1 MLSLISAAN
10 EVWPQWLIFGIYM
23 AVILAVALVTRRKS
37 TSVEGFMFANKG
49 VGGWLSAFA
58 YGATY
63 FSAVVFVGY
72 AGKFGWNFGLSA
84 VWIGVGN
91 MLLGTLA
98 AWLVLANRTKYMT
111 SALGA
116 RTMPEF
122 FEKRYESK
130 YIKLFAALIIFIFLL
145 PYSASVYQGM
155 GYIFEAALGIDSV
168 WCILILAG
176 LTAAYL
182 FLGGYFAT
190 TITDFIQGTIMIVGI
205 VVTVFMLLGTPEM
218 NWGEGLGALF
228 ADPDLTLVPNP
239 VTPEGGTFLDNQLFN
254 IVILVLLTSFGMWG
268 MPQSIH
274 KFYAI
279 KDKAAIRRGAV
290 ISTFFSLVVG
300 CGAYFMGSMITRF
313 VSEVPDGNYDRL
325 IPTMIVEN
333 LPSALLGLI
342 LVLLFSASMST
353 LAALSLSSSSTV
365 TVDFYKGYIKRTAP
379 ESNLNILIRVLC
391 LVFVAASAVLA
402 IVEVLGHHRGLLCRA
417 LFLRALQ
424 QEGEQG
430 GGLRLHRHLA
440 GVDVLAHH
448 RAGLLHAA
456 RRRRRPHFRRS
467 VQGGHRSVP
476 LHRRREHG
484 GEHDRHSRGQ
494 PHLRKEVR
502 RERGTHRRHLPAQAP
517 HARGVHPP
525 SVTSAAEMRP
535 ACAHRTCSE
544 RRRENVQ
551 HKDAKKR
558 SADGVR
564 APRHKGGDYFLICGK
579 GEFIFPRG

>member
-1 MLSLISAAN
+1 MPSLISAAGG
-10 EVWPQWLIFGIYM
+10 EVWPQWLIFGVYM
-23 AVILAVALVTRRKS
+23 AVILAVALITRRKS

-84 VWIGVGN
+84 VLIGIGN
-91 MLLGTLA
+91 MIIGTLA
-98 AWLVLANRTKYMT
+98 AWLVLANRTKVMT
-111 SALGA
+111 AKLGA

-130 YIKLFAALIIFIFLL
+130 YIKLFATLTIFVFLL

-155 GYIFEAALGIDSV
+155 GYIFEAALGIDSM
-168 WCILILAG
+168 WCILILAA

-190 TITDFIQGTIMIVGI
+190 TITDFIQGLIMIVGI
-205 VVTVFMLLGTPEM
+205 VVTVFMLLDLPQM

-228 ADPDLTLVPNP
+228 ADPDLTLIPNP

-254 IVILVLLTSFGMWG
+254 IIILVCLTSFGMWG

-279 KDKAAIRRGAV
+279 KDKAAIRKGAV
-290 ISTFFSLVVG
+290 ISTVFSAIVG

-313 VSEVPDGNYDRL
+313 VSEVPDGNFDRL
-325 IPTMIVEN
+325 VPTMLVEN

-342 LVLLFSASMST
+342 IVLLFSASMST

-365 TVDFYKGYIKRTAP
+365 TVDFYKGYVRKTAP

-391 LVFVAASAVLA
+391 LVFVAVSAVLA
-402 IVEVLGHHRGLLCRA
+402 IVEIDAIVSMMSLSWGAIAGCFMGPYVYGLYSKKANKAGAYASIIFSLLLTFALIVGLGYFSLRSDGLDPA
-417 LFLRALQ
+417 F
-424 QEGEQG
+424 GEAFK
-430 GGLRLHRHLA
+430 A
-440 GVDVLAHH
+440 GIGQSPFIGVVTMAASMIVTPVASLIFS
-448 RAGLLHAA
+448 RKCEVSRELLD
-456 RRRRRPHFRRS
+456 S
-467 VQGGHRSVP
+467 
-476 LHRRREHG
+476 
-484 GEHDRHSRGQ
+484 
-494 PHLRKEVR
+494 
-502 RERGTHRRHLPAQAP
+502 
-517 HARGVHPP
+517 
-525 SVTSAAEMRP
+525 
-535 ACAHRTCSE
+535 
-544 RRRENVQ
+544 
-551 HKDAKKR
+551 
-558 SADGVR
+558 
-564 APRHKGGDYFLICGK
+564 
-579 GEFIFPRG
+579 IFPAALPKHLVYSRAAKQD

>member
-1 MLSLISAAN
+1 MLSILSAAN

-91 MLLGTLA
+91 MIIGTLA
-98 AWLVLANRTKYMT
+98 AWMVLANRTKYMT
-111 SALGA
+111 TALGA

-130 YIKLFAALIIFIFLL
+130 YIKLFAALTIFVFLL

-190 TITDFIQGTIMIVGI
+190 TITDFIQGIIMIVGI

-218 NWGEGLGALF
+218 NWGEGLSALF
-228 ADPDLTLVPNP
+228 ADPDLTLIPNP

-254 IVILVLLTSFGMWG
+254 IIILVCLTSFGMWG

-279 KDKAAIRRGAV
+279 KDKAAIRRGAI
-290 ISTFFSLVVG
+290 ISTVFSAIVG

-313 VSEVPDGNYDRL
+313 VDEVPAGGYDHL
-325 IPTMIVEN
+325 VPTMIVEN

-342 LVLLFSASMST
+342 IVLLFSASMST

-365 TVDFYKGYIKRTAP
+365 TVDFYKGYIKKTAP

-391 LVFVAASAVLA
+391 LVFVAVSAVLA
-402 IVEVLGHHRGLLCRA
+402 IVEVDAIVSMMSLSWGAVAGCFMGPYVYGLYSKKANKAGAYASIIVSLVLTFSLIIGLGYFVLRSDGGDPTFGEAFKAGIGQSPFIGVVTMAASMIVTPVVNLIFAKKCAVSETLLA
-417 LFLRALQ
+417 EIFPPKLPVN
-424 QEGEQG
+424 
-430 GGLRLHRHLA
+430 
-440 GVDVLAHH
+440 GVY
-448 RAGLLHAA
+448 
-456 RRRRRPHFRRS
+456 
-467 VQGGHRSVP
+467 
-476 LHRRREHG
+476 
-484 GEHDRHSRGQ
+484 
-494 PHLRKEVR
+494 
-502 RERGTHRRHLPAQAP
+502 ERV
-517 HARGVHPP
+517 ARG
-525 SVTSAAEMRP
+525 
-535 ACAHRTCSE
+535 
-544 RRRENVQ
+544 
-551 HKDAKKR
+551 
-558 SADGVR
+558 
-564 APRHKGGDYFLICGK
+564 
-579 GEFIFPRG
+579 

>member
-1 MLSLISAAN
+1 MPSLISEAGG
-10 EVWPQWLIFGIYM
+10 EVWPQWLIFGVYM
-23 AVILAVALVTRRKS
+23 AVILAVALITRRKS

-84 VWIGVGN
+84 VWIGIGN
-91 MLLGTLA
+91 MIIGTLA
-98 AWLVLANRTKYMT
+98 AWLVLANRTKVMT
-111 SALGA
+111 AKLGA

-130 YIKLFAALIIFIFLL
+130 YIKLFAALTIFVFLL

-155 GYIFEAALGIDSV
+155 GYIFEAALGIDSM
-168 WCILILAG
+168 WCILILAA

-190 TITDFIQGTIMIVGI
+190 TITDFIQGLIMIVGI
-205 VVTVFMLLGTPEM
+205 VVTVFMLLDLPQM

-228 ADPDLTLVPNP
+228 ADPDLTLIPNP

-254 IVILVLLTSFGMWG
+254 IIILVCLTSFGMWG

-279 KDKAAIRRGAV
+279 KDKAAIRKGAV
-290 ISTFFSLVVG
+290 ISTVFSAIVG

-313 VSEVPDGNYDRL
+313 VSEVPDGNFDRL
-325 IPTMIVEN
+325 VPTMLVEN

-342 LVLLFSASMST
+342 IVLLFSASMST

-365 TVDFYKGYIKRTAP
+365 TVDFYKGYVRKTAP

-391 LVFVAASAVLA
+391 LVFVAVSAVLA
-402 IVEVLGHHRGLLCRA
+402 IVEIDAIVSMMSLSWGAIAGCFMGPYVYGLYSKKANKAGAYASIIFSLLLTFALIVGLGYFSLRSDGLDPA
-417 LFLRALQ
+417 F
-424 QEGEQG
+424 GEAFK
-430 GGLRLHRHLA
+430 A
-440 GVDVLAHH
+440 GIGQSPFIGVVTMAASMIVTPVASLIFSRKCAVS
-448 RAGLLHAA
+448 RELLDSI
-456 RRRRRPHFRRS
+456 F
-467 VQGGHRSVP
+467 
-476 LHRRREHG
+476 
-484 GEHDRHSRGQ
+484 
-494 PHLRKEVR
+494 
-502 RERGTHRRHLPAQAP
+502 
-517 HARGVHPP
+517 
-525 SVTSAAEMRP
+525 SAALPKHLVYSR
-535 ACAHRTCSE
+535 A
-544 RRRENVQ
+544 
-551 HKDAKKR
+551 AKQ
-558 SADGVR
+558 D
-564 APRHKGGDYFLICGK
+564 
-579 GEFIFPRG
+579 

>member
-365 TVDFYKGYIKRTAP
+365 TVDFYKGYIKRAAP

-402 IVEVLGHHRGLLCRA
+402 IVKVDAIVTMMSLSWGTIAGCFVGPYFYGLYSKKANKAGAYASIVTSLVLTFSLIIGLGYYM
-417 LFLRALQ
+417 LRAAGGDPTF
-424 QEGEQG
+424 GEAFK
-430 GGLRLHRHLA
+430 A
-440 GVDVLAHH
+440 GIGQSPFIGVASM
-448 RAGLLHAA
+448 AA
-456 RRRRRPHFRRS
+456 S
-467 VQGGHRSVP
+467 MI
-476 LHRRREHG
+476 
-484 GEHDRHSRGQ
+484 
-494 PHLRKEVR
+494 
-502 RERGTHRRHLPAQAP
+502 
-517 HARGVHPP
+517 
-525 SVTSAAEMRP
+525 VTP
-535 ACAHRTCSE
+535 VV
-544 RRRENVQ
+544 NLIF
-551 HKDAKKR
+551 AKKCAV
-558 SADGVR
+558 SEGLIAD
-564 APRHKGGDYFLICGK
+564 
-579 GEFIFPRG
+579 IFPPKLPMHEVYTRQA

>member
-1 MLSLISAAN
+1 MLICRGGRMPRCGGADGCAYADMHMREEEEIMLSLLSAADGA
-10 EVWPQWLIFGIYM
+10 VWPQWLIFGIYM

-84 VWIGVGN
+84 VWIGIGN
-91 MLLGTLA
+91 MLVGTLA
-98 AWLVLANRTKYMT
+98 AWLVLANRTKNMT
-111 SALGA
+111 VALNA

-130 YIKLFAALIIFIFLL
+130 YIKLVAALTIFVFLL

-190 TITDFIQGTIMIVGI
+190 TVTDFIQGIIMIVGI
-205 VVTVFMLLGTPEM
+205 VVTVFMLLDLPQM
-218 NWGEGLGALF
+218 NWGEGLSALF
-228 ADPDLTLVPNP
+228 ADPDLTLIPNP
-239 VTPEGGTFLDNQLFN
+239 VTPEGGTFLDNQLFS
-254 IVILVLLTSFGMWG
+254 IIILVCLTSFGMWG

-279 KDKAAIRRGAV
+279 KDKAAIRKGAV
-290 ISTFFSLVVG
+290 ISTLFSAVVG

-325 IPTMIVEN
+325 VPTMLVEN
-333 LPSALLGLI
+333 LSSALRGLLI
-342 LVLLFSASMST
+342 VLLFSASMST

-365 TVDFYKGYIKRTAP
+365 TVDFYKGYIKKKAP
-379 ESNLNILIRVLC
+379 ESDLNIMIRVLC
-391 LVFVAASAVLA
+391 LVFVAISAVLA
-402 IVEVLGHHRGLLCRA
+402 IVEVDAIVSMMSLSWGAIAGCFVGPYVYGLYSRRA
-417 LFLRALQ
+417 NK
-424 QEGEQG
+424 
-430 GGLRLHRHLA
+430 A
-440 GVDVLAHH
+440 GAY
-448 RAGLLHAA
+448 A
-456 RRRRRPHFRRS
+456 S
-467 VQGGHRSVP
+467 I
-476 LHRRREHG
+476 
-484 GEHDRHSRGQ
+484 
-494 PHLRKEVR
+494 
-502 RERGTHRRHLPAQAP
+502 
-517 HARGVHPP
+517 
-525 SVTSAAEMRP
+525 VTSLLLTFALIIGIGYF
-535 ACAHRTCSE
+535 
-544 RRRENVQ
+544 VQ
-551 HKDAKKR
+551 R
-558 SADGVR
+558 SAGADPTFGEAFKAGIGQSPFIGVVTMASSMIVTPAVNFVFR
-564 APRHKGGDYFLICGK
+564 NKCAVSKELLDA
-579 GEFIFPRG
+579 IFPAKLPKDLEYVRVQSR

>member
-1 MLSLISAAN
+1 MPSLISAAGG
-10 EVWPQWLIFGIYM
+10 EVWPQWLIFGVYM
-23 AVILAVALVTRRKS
+23 AVILAVALITRRKS

-84 VWIGVGN
+84 VWIGIGN
-91 MLLGTLA
+91 MIIGTLA
-98 AWLVLANRTKYMT
+98 AWLVLANRTKVMT
-111 SALGA
+111 AKLGA

-130 YIKLFAALIIFIFLL
+130 YIKLFAALTIFVFLL

-155 GYIFEAALGIDSV
+155 GYIFEAALGIDSM
-168 WCILILAG
+168 WCILILAA

-190 TITDFIQGTIMIVGI
+190 TITDFIQGLIMIVGI
-205 VVTVFMLLGTPEM
+205 VVTVFMLLDLPQM

-228 ADPDLTLVPNP
+228 ADPDLTLIPNP

-254 IVILVLLTSFGMWG
+254 IIILVCLTSFGMWG

-279 KDKAAIRRGAV
+279 KDKAAIRKGAV
-290 ISTFFSLVVG
+290 ISTVFSAIVG

-313 VSEVPDGNYDRL
+313 VSEVPDGNFDRL
-325 IPTMIVEN
+325 VPTMLVEN

-342 LVLLFSASMST
+342 IVLLFSASMST

-365 TVDFYKGYIKRTAP
+365 TVDFYKGYVRKTAP

-391 LVFVAASAVLA
+391 LVFVAVSAVLA
-402 IVEVLGHHRGLLCRA
+402 IVEIDAIVSMMSLSWGAIAGCFMGPYVYGLYSKKANKAGAYASIIFSLLLTFALIVGLGYFSLRSDGLDPA
-417 LFLRALQ
+417 F
-424 QEGEQG
+424 GEAFK
-430 GGLRLHRHLA
+430 A
-440 GVDVLAHH
+440 GIGQSPFIGVVTMAASMIVTPIASLIFSRKCAVS
-448 RAGLLHAA
+448 RELLD
-456 RRRRRPHFRRS
+456 S
-467 VQGGHRSVP
+467 
-476 LHRRREHG
+476 
-484 GEHDRHSRGQ
+484 
-494 PHLRKEVR
+494 
-502 RERGTHRRHLPAQAP
+502 
-517 HARGVHPP
+517 
-525 SVTSAAEMRP
+525 
-535 ACAHRTCSE
+535 
-544 RRRENVQ
+544 
-551 HKDAKKR
+551 
-558 SADGVR
+558 
-564 APRHKGGDYFLICGK
+564 
-579 GEFIFPRG
+579 IFPAALPKHLVYSRTAKQD

>member
-1 MLSLISAAN
+1 MPSLISAAGG
-10 EVWPQWLIFGIYM
+10 EVWPQWLIFGVYM
-23 AVILAVALVTRRKS
+23 AVILAVALITRRKS

-84 VWIGVGN
+84 VWIGIGN
-91 MLLGTLA
+91 MIIGTLA
-98 AWLVLANRTKYMT
+98 AWLVLANRTKVMT
-111 SALGA
+111 AKLGA

-130 YIKLFAALIIFIFLL
+130 YIKLFAALTIFVFLL

-155 GYIFEAALGIDSV
+155 GYIFEAALGIDSM
-168 WCILILAG
+168 WCILILAA

-190 TITDFIQGTIMIVGI
+190 TITDFIQGLIMIVGI
-205 VVTVFMLLGTPEM
+205 VVTVFMLLDLPQM

-228 ADPDLTLVPNP
+228 ADPDLTLIPNP

-254 IVILVLLTSFGMWG
+254 IIILVCLTSFGMWG

-279 KDKAAIRRGAV
+279 KDKAAIRKGAV
-290 ISTFFSLVVG
+290 ISTVFSAIVG

-313 VSEVPDGNYDRL
+313 VSEVPDGNFDRL
-325 IPTMIVEN
+325 VPTMLVEN

-342 LVLLFSASMST
+342 IVLLFSASMST

-365 TVDFYKGYIKRTAP
+365 TVDFYKGYVRKTAP

-391 LVFVAASAVLA
+391 LVFVAVSAVLA
-402 IVEVLGHHRGLLCRA
+402 IVEIDAIVSMMSLSWGAIAGCFMGPYVYGLYSKKANKAGAYASIIFSLLLTFALIVGLGYFSLRSDGLDPA
-417 LFLRALQ
+417 F
-424 QEGEQG
+424 GEAFK
-430 GGLRLHRHLA
+430 A
-440 GVDVLAHH
+440 GIGQSPFIGVVTMAASMIVTPVASLIFSRKCAVS
-448 RAGLLHAA
+448 RELLD
-456 RRRRRPHFRRS
+456 S
-467 VQGGHRSVP
+467 
-476 LHRRREHG
+476 
-484 GEHDRHSRGQ
+484 
-494 PHLRKEVR
+494 
-502 RERGTHRRHLPAQAP
+502 
-517 HARGVHPP
+517 
-525 SVTSAAEMRP
+525 
-535 ACAHRTCSE
+535 
-544 RRRENVQ
+544 
-551 HKDAKKR
+551 
-558 SADGVR
+558 
-564 APRHKGGDYFLICGK
+564 
-579 GEFIFPRG
+579 IFPAALPKHLVYSRTAKQD

>member
-1 MLSLISAAN
+1 MPSLISAAGG
-10 EVWPQWLIFGIYM
+10 EVWPQWLIFGVYM
-23 AVILAVALVTRRKS
+23 AVILAVALITRRKS

-84 VWIGVGN
+84 VWIGIGN
-91 MLLGTLA
+91 MIIGTLA
-98 AWLVLANRTKYMT
+98 AWLVLANRTKVMT
-111 SALGA
+111 AKLGA

-130 YIKLFAALIIFIFLL
+130 YIKLFAALTIFVFLL

-155 GYIFEAALGIDSV
+155 GYIFEAALGIDSM
-168 WCILILAG
+168 WCILILAA

-190 TITDFIQGTIMIVGI
+190 TITDFIQGLIMIVGI
-205 VVTVFMLLGTPEM
+205 VITVFMLLDLPQM

-228 ADPDLTLVPNP
+228 ADPDLTLIPNP

-254 IVILVLLTSFGMWG
+254 IIILVCLTSFGMWG

-279 KDKAAIRRGAV
+279 KDKAAIRKGAV
-290 ISTFFSLVVG
+290 ISTVFSAIVG

-313 VSEVPDGNYDRL
+313 VSEVPDGNFDRL
-325 IPTMIVEN
+325 VPTMLVEN

-342 LVLLFSASMST
+342 IVLLFSASMST

-365 TVDFYKGYIKRTAP
+365 TVDFYKGYVRKTAP

-391 LVFVAASAVLA
+391 LVFVAVSAVLA
-402 IVEVLGHHRGLLCRA
+402 IVEIDAIVSMMSLSWGAIAGCFMGPYVYGLYSKKANKAGAYASIIFSLLLTFALIVGLGYFSLRSDGLDPA
-417 LFLRALQ
+417 F
-424 QEGEQG
+424 GEAFK
-430 GGLRLHRHLA
+430 A
-440 GVDVLAHH
+440 GIGQSPFIGVVTMAASMIVTPVASLIFSRKCAVS
-448 RAGLLHAA
+448 RELLD
-456 RRRRRPHFRRS
+456 S
-467 VQGGHRSVP
+467 
-476 LHRRREHG
+476 
-484 GEHDRHSRGQ
+484 
-494 PHLRKEVR
+494 
-502 RERGTHRRHLPAQAP
+502 
-517 HARGVHPP
+517 
-525 SVTSAAEMRP
+525 
-535 ACAHRTCSE
+535 
-544 RRRENVQ
+544 
-551 HKDAKKR
+551 
-558 SADGVR
+558 
-564 APRHKGGDYFLICGK
+564 
-579 GEFIFPRG
+579 IFPAALPKHLVYSRVAKQD

>member
-1 MLSLISAAN
+1 MPSLISAAGG
-10 EVWPQWLIFGIYM
+10 EVWPQWLIFGVYM
-23 AVILAVALVTRRKS
+23 AVILAVALITRRKS

-84 VWIGVGN
+84 VWIGIGN
-91 MLLGTLA
+91 MIIGTLA
-98 AWLVLANRTKYMT
+98 AWLVLANRTKVMT
-111 SALGA
+111 AKLGA

-130 YIKLFAALIIFIFLL
+130 YIKLFAALTIFVFLL

-155 GYIFEAALGIDSV
+155 GYIFEAALGIDSM
-168 WCILILAG
+168 WCILILAA

-190 TITDFIQGTIMIVGI
+190 TITDFIQGLIMIVGI
-205 VVTVFMLLGTPEM
+205 VVTVFMLLDLPQM

-228 ADPDLTLVPNP
+228 ADPDLTLIPNP

-254 IVILVLLTSFGMWG
+254 IIILVCLTSFGMWG

-279 KDKAAIRRGAV
+279 KDKAAIRKGAV
-290 ISTFFSLVVG
+290 ISTVFSAIVG

-313 VSEVPDGNYDRL
+313 VSEVPDGNFDRL
-325 IPTMIVEN
+325 VPTMLVEN

-342 LVLLFSASMST
+342 IVLLFSASMST

-365 TVDFYKGYIKRTAP
+365 TVDFYKGYVRKTAP

-391 LVFVAASAVLA
+391 LVFVAVSAVLA
-402 IVEVLGHHRGLLCRA
+402 IVEIDAIVSMMSLSWGAIAGCFMGPYVYGLYSKKANKAGAYASIIFSLLLTFALIVGLGYFSLRSDGLDPA
-417 LFLRALQ
+417 F
-424 QEGEQG
+424 GEAFK
-430 GGLRLHRHLA
+430 A
-440 GVDVLAHH
+440 GIGQSPFIGVVTMAASLIVTPVASLIFS
-448 RAGLLHAA
+448 RKCAVSRELLD
-456 RRRRRPHFRRS
+456 S
-467 VQGGHRSVP
+467 
-476 LHRRREHG
+476 
-484 GEHDRHSRGQ
+484 
-494 PHLRKEVR
+494 
-502 RERGTHRRHLPAQAP
+502 
-517 HARGVHPP
+517 
-525 SVTSAAEMRP
+525 
-535 ACAHRTCSE
+535 
-544 RRRENVQ
+544 
-551 HKDAKKR
+551 
-558 SADGVR
+558 
-564 APRHKGGDYFLICGK
+564 
-579 GEFIFPRG
+579 IFPAALPKHLVYSRAAKQD

>member
-1 MLSLISAAN
+1 MPSLISAAGG
-10 EVWPQWLIFGIYM
+10 EVWPQWLIFGVYM
-23 AVILAVALVTRRKS
+23 AVILAVALITRRKS

-84 VWIGVGN
+84 VWIGIGN
-91 MLLGTLA
+91 MIIGTLA
-98 AWLVLANRTKYMT
+98 AWLVLANRTKVMT
-111 SALGA
+111 AKLGA

-130 YIKLFAALIIFIFLL
+130 YIKLFAALTIFVFLL

-155 GYIFEAALGIDSV
+155 GYIFEAALGIDSM
-168 WCILILAG
+168 WCILILAA

-190 TITDFIQGTIMIVGI
+190 TITDFIQGLIMIVGI
-205 VVTVFMLLGTPEM
+205 VVTVFMLLDLPQM

-228 ADPDLTLVPNP
+228 ADPDLTLIPNP

-254 IVILVLLTSFGMWG
+254 IIILVCLTSFGMWG

-279 KDKAAIRRGAV
+279 KDKAAIRKGAV
-290 ISTFFSLVVG
+290 ISTVFSAIVG

-325 IPTMIVEN
+325 VPTMLVEN

-342 LVLLFSASMST
+342 IVLLFSASMST

-365 TVDFYKGYIKRTAP
+365 TVDFYKGYVRKTAP

-391 LVFVAASAVLA
+391 LVFVAVSAVLA
-402 IVEVLGHHRGLLCRA
+402 IVEIDAIVSMMSLSWGAIAGCFMGPYVYGLYSKRANKAGAYASIIFSLLLTFALIVGLGYFSLRSDGLDPA
-417 LFLRALQ
+417 F
-424 QEGEQG
+424 GEAFK
-430 GGLRLHRHLA
+430 A
-440 GVDVLAHH
+440 GIGQSPFIGVVTMAASMIVTPVASLIFSRKCAVS
-448 RAGLLHAA
+448 RELLD
-456 RRRRRPHFRRS
+456 S
-467 VQGGHRSVP
+467 
-476 LHRRREHG
+476 
-484 GEHDRHSRGQ
+484 
-494 PHLRKEVR
+494 
-502 RERGTHRRHLPAQAP
+502 
-517 HARGVHPP
+517 
-525 SVTSAAEMRP
+525 
-535 ACAHRTCSE
+535 
-544 RRRENVQ
+544 
-551 HKDAKKR
+551 
-558 SADGVR
+558 
-564 APRHKGGDYFLICGK
+564 
-579 GEFIFPRG
+579 IFPAALPKHLVYSRAAKQD

>member
-1 MLSLISAAN
+1 MPSLISAAGG
-10 EVWPQWLIFGIYM
+10 EVWPQWLIFGVYM
-23 AVILAVALVTRRKS
+23 AVILAVALITRRKS

-84 VWIGVGN
+84 VWIGIGN
-91 MLLGTLA
+91 MIIGTLA
-98 AWLVLANRTKYMT
+98 AWLVLANRTKVMT
-111 SALGA
+111 AKLGA

-130 YIKLFAALIIFIFLL
+130 YIKLFAALTIFVFLL

-155 GYIFEAALGIDSV
+155 GYIFEAALGIDSM
-168 WCILILAG
+168 WCILILAA

-190 TITDFIQGTIMIVGI
+190 TITDFIQGLIMIVGI
-205 VVTVFMLLGTPEM
+205 VVTVFMLLDLPQM

-228 ADPDLTLVPNP
+228 ADPDLTLIPNP

-254 IVILVLLTSFGMWG
+254 IIILVCLTSFGMWG

-279 KDKAAIRRGAV
+279 KDKAAIRKGAV
-290 ISTFFSLVVG
+290 ISTVFSAIVG

-313 VSEVPDGNYDRL
+313 VSEVPDGNFDRL
-325 IPTMIVEN
+325 VPTMLVEN

-342 LVLLFSASMST
+342 IVLLFSASMST

-365 TVDFYKGYIKRTAP
+365 TVDFYKGYVRKTAP

-391 LVFVAASAVLA
+391 LVFVAVSAVLA
-402 IVEVLGHHRGLLCRA
+402 IVEIDAIVSMMSLSWGAIAGCFMGPYVYGLYSKKANKAGAYASIIFSLLLTFALIVGLGYFSLRSDGLDPA
-417 LFLRALQ
+417 F
-424 QEGEQG
+424 GEAFK
-430 GGLRLHRHLA
+430 A
-440 GVDVLAHH
+440 GIGQSPFIGVVTMAASMIVTPVASLIFSRKCAVS
-448 RAGLLHAA
+448 RELLDSI
-456 RRRRRPHFRRS
+456 F
-467 VQGGHRSVP
+467 
-476 LHRRREHG
+476 
-484 GEHDRHSRGQ
+484 
-494 PHLRKEVR
+494 
-502 RERGTHRRHLPAQAP
+502 
-517 HARGVHPP
+517 
-525 SVTSAAEMRP
+525 SAALPKHLVYSR
-535 ACAHRTCSE
+535 A
-544 RRRENVQ
+544 
-551 HKDAKKR
+551 AKQ
-558 SADGVR
+558 D
-564 APRHKGGDYFLICGK
+564 
-579 GEFIFPRG
+579 

>member
-1 MLSLISAAN
+1 MLSLISATT

-23 AVILAVALVTRRKS
+23 AVILTVALITRRKS

-91 MLLGTLA
+91 MFIGTLA
-98 AWLVLANRTKYMT
+98 AWLVLASRTKNMT
-111 SALGA
+111 TALGA

-130 YIKLFAALIIFIFLL
+130 YIKLVSALAIFIFLL

-155 GYIFEAALGIDSV
+155 GYIFEAALGIDAM
-168 WCILILAG
+168 WCILILAA
-176 LTAAYL
+176 LTAVYL

-190 TITDFIQGTIMIVGI
+190 TITDFIQGMIMIVGI
-205 VVTVFMLLGTPEM
+205 IVTVFMLLDTPEM

-228 ADPDLTLVPNP
+228 ADPDLTLIPNAT
-239 VTPEGGTFLDNQLFN
+239 TPEGGTFLDNQLFN
-254 IVILVLLTSFGMWG
+254 IIILICLTSFGMWG

-290 ISTFFSLVVG
+290 ISTVFSAIVG

-313 VSEVPDGNYDRL
+313 VSEVPDGNFDRL
-325 IPTMIVEN
+325 VPTMIVEN

-342 LVLLFSASMST
+342 IVLLFSASMST

-365 TVDFYKGYIKRTAP
+365 TVDFYKGYIRKKAP
-379 ESNLNILIRVLC
+379 ESDLNIMIRMLC
-391 LVFVAASAVLA
+391 LVFVAVSAVLA
-402 IVEVLGHHRGLLCRA
+402 IVEVDAIVSMMSLSWGAIAGCFMGPYVYGLYSRKANKAGAYASIITSLLLTFSLIVGLGY
-417 LFLRALQ
+417 FVLRADGGDPTF
-424 QEGEQG
+424 GEAFK
-430 GGLRLHRHLA
+430 A
-440 GVDVLAHH
+440 GIGQSPFIGVVTM
-448 RAGLLHAA
+448 AA
-456 RRRRRPHFRRS
+456 S
-467 VQGGHRSVP
+467 MV
-476 LHRRREHG
+476 
-484 GEHDRHSRGQ
+484 
-494 PHLRKEVR
+494 
-502 RERGTHRRHLPAQAP
+502 
-517 HARGVHPP
+517 
-525 SVTSAAEMRP
+525 VTP
-535 ACAHRTCSE
+535 VV
-544 RRRENVQ
+544 NLIF
-551 HKDAKKR
+551 AKKCAV
-558 SADGVR
+558 SKELLDAVFPAKLPVNEVYVR
-564 APRHKGGDYFLICGK
+564 ASVK
-579 GEFIFPRG
+579 

>member
-1 MLSLISAAN
+1 MPSLISAAGG
-10 EVWPQWLIFGIYM
+10 EVWPQWLIFGVYM
-23 AVILAVALVTRRKS
+23 AVILAVALITRRKS

-84 VWIGVGN
+84 VWIGIGN
-91 MLLGTLA
+91 MIIGTLA
-98 AWLVLANRTKYMT
+98 AWLVLANRTKVMT
-111 SALGA
+111 AKLGA

-130 YIKLFAALIIFIFLL
+130 YIKLFAALTIFVFLL

-155 GYIFEAALGIDSV
+155 GYIFEAALGIDSM
-168 WCILILAG
+168 WCILILAA

-190 TITDFIQGTIMIVGI
+190 TITDFIQGLIMIVGI
-205 VVTVFMLLGTPEM
+205 VVTVFMLLDLPQM

-228 ADPDLTLVPNP
+228 ADPDLTLIPNP

-254 IVILVLLTSFGMWG
+254 IIILVCLTSFGMWG

-279 KDKAAIRRGAV
+279 KDKAAIRKGAV
-290 ISTFFSLVVG
+290 ISTVFSAIVG

-313 VSEVPDGNYDRL
+313 VSEVPDGNFDRL
-325 IPTMIVEN
+325 VPTMLVEN

-342 LVLLFSASMST
+342 IVLLFSASMST

-365 TVDFYKGYIKRTAP
+365 TVDFYKGYVRKTAP

-391 LVFVAASAVLA
+391 LVFVAVSAVLA
-402 IVEVLGHHRGLLCRA
+402 IVEIDAIVSMMSLSWGAIAGCFMGPYVYGLYSKRANKAGAYASIIFSLLLTFALIVGLGYFSLRSDGLDPA
-417 LFLRALQ
+417 F
-424 QEGEQG
+424 GEAFK
-430 GGLRLHRHLA
+430 A
-440 GVDVLAHH
+440 GIGQSPFIGVVTMAASMIVTPVASLIFSRKCAVS
-448 RAGLLHAA
+448 RELLD
-456 RRRRRPHFRRS
+456 S
-467 VQGGHRSVP
+467 
-476 LHRRREHG
+476 
-484 GEHDRHSRGQ
+484 
-494 PHLRKEVR
+494 
-502 RERGTHRRHLPAQAP
+502 
-517 HARGVHPP
+517 
-525 SVTSAAEMRP
+525 
-535 ACAHRTCSE
+535 
-544 RRRENVQ
+544 
-551 HKDAKKR
+551 
-558 SADGVR
+558 
-564 APRHKGGDYFLICGK
+564 
-579 GEFIFPRG
+579 IFPAALPKHLVYSRAAKQD

>member
-1 MLSLISAAN
+1 MPSLISAAGG
-10 EVWPQWLIFGIYM
+10 EVWPQWLIFGVYM
-23 AVILAVALVTRRKS
+23 AVILAVALITRRKS

-84 VWIGVGN
+84 VWIGIGN
-91 MLLGTLA
+91 MIIGTLA
-98 AWLVLANRTKYMT
+98 AWLVLANRTKVMT
-111 SALGA
+111 AKLGA

-130 YIKLFAALIIFIFLL
+130 YIKLFAALTIFVFLL

-155 GYIFEAALGIDSV
+155 GYIFEAALGIDSM
-168 WCILILAG
+168 WCILILAA

-190 TITDFIQGTIMIVGI
+190 TITDFIQGLIMIVGI
-205 VVTVFMLLGTPEM
+205 VVTVFMLLDLPQM

-228 ADPDLTLVPNP
+228 ADPDLTLIPNP

-254 IVILVLLTSFGMWG
+254 IIILVCLTSFGMWG

-279 KDKAAIRRGAV
+279 KDKAAIRKGAV
-290 ISTFFSLVVG
+290 ISTVFSAIVG

-313 VSEVPDGNYDRL
+313 VSEVPDGNFDRL
-325 IPTMIVEN
+325 VPTMLVEN

-342 LVLLFSASMST
+342 IVLLFSASMST

-365 TVDFYKGYIKRTAP
+365 TVDFYKGYVRKTAP

-391 LVFVAASAVLA
+391 LVFVAVSAVLA
-402 IVEVLGHHRGLLCRA
+402 IVEIDAIVSMMSLSWGAIAGCFMGPYVYGLYSKKADKAGAYASIIFSLLLTFALIVGLGYFSLRSDGLDPA
-417 LFLRALQ
+417 F
-424 QEGEQG
+424 GEAFK
-430 GGLRLHRHLA
+430 A
-440 GVDVLAHH
+440 GIGQSPFIGVVTMAASMIVTPVASLIFSRKCAVS
-448 RAGLLHAA
+448 RELLD
-456 RRRRRPHFRRS
+456 S
-467 VQGGHRSVP
+467 
-476 LHRRREHG
+476 
-484 GEHDRHSRGQ
+484 
-494 PHLRKEVR
+494 
-502 RERGTHRRHLPAQAP
+502 
-517 HARGVHPP
+517 
-525 SVTSAAEMRP
+525 
-535 ACAHRTCSE
+535 
-544 RRRENVQ
+544 
-551 HKDAKKR
+551 
-558 SADGVR
+558 
-564 APRHKGGDYFLICGK
+564 
-579 GEFIFPRG
+579 IFPAALPKHLVYYRAAKQD

>member
-1 MLSLISAAN
+1 MLSLISAADG

-23 AVILAVALVTRRKS
+23 AVILTVALITRRKS

-84 VWIGVGN
+84 VWIGIGN
-91 MLLGTLA
+91 MLIGTLA
-98 AWLVLANRTKYMT
+98 AWLVLANRTKVMT
-111 SALGA
+111 TSLQA

-130 YIKLFAALIIFIFLL
+130 YIKLFSALTIFVFLL

-190 TITDFIQGTIMIVGI
+190 TITDFIQGIIMIVGI
-205 VVTVFMLLGTPEM
+205 VVTVFMLLDLPQM
-218 NWGEGLGALF
+218 NWGEGLGTLF
-228 ADPDLTLVPNP
+228 ADPDLTLVPNAA
-239 VTPEGGTFLDNQLFN
+239 TPEGKTFLDNQLFN
-254 IVILVLLTSFGMWG
+254 IVILVCLTSFGMWG

-290 ISTFFSLVVG
+290 ISTVFSAIVG

-325 IPTMIVEN
+325 VPTMIVEN

-379 ESNLNILIRVLC
+379 ENNLNILIRVLC
-391 LVFVAASAVLA
+391 LVFVAVSAVLA
-402 IVEVLGHHRGLLCRA
+402 IVEVDAIVSMMSLSWGVIAGCFMGPYVYGLYSKKANKAGAYASIITSLALTFALIVGLGYYI
-417 LFLRALQ
+417 LRARGGDPSF
-424 QEGEQG
+424 GEAFEAGIGQSPFIG
-430 GGLRLHRHLA
+430 VVTMAASMIVTPLVNLA
-440 GVDVLAHH
+440 
-448 RAGLLHAA
+448 
-456 RRRRRPHFRRS
+456 F
-467 VQGGHRSVP
+467 
-476 LHRRREHG
+476 
-484 GEHDRHSRGQ
+484 
-494 PHLRKEVR
+494 
-502 RERGTHRRHLPAQAP
+502 
-517 HARGVHPP
+517 
-525 SVTSAAEMRP
+525 
-535 ACAHRTCSE
+535 
-544 RRRENVQ
+544 
-551 HKDAKKR
+551 AKKCAVSR
-558 SADGVR
+558 ELLD
-564 APRHKGGDYFLICGK
+564 
-579 GEFIFPRG
+579 EIFPVKLPMHLEYVREK

>member
-1 MLSLISAAN
+1 MPSLISAAGG
-10 EVWPQWLIFGIYM
+10 EVWPQWLIFGVYM
-23 AVILAVALVTRRKS
+23 AVILAVALITRRKS

-84 VWIGVGN
+84 VWIGIGN
-91 MLLGTLA
+91 MIIGTLA
-98 AWLVLANRTKYMT
+98 TWLVLANRTKVMT
-111 SALGA
+111 AKLGA

-130 YIKLFAALIIFIFLL
+130 YIKLFAALTIFVFLL

-155 GYIFEAALGIDSV
+155 GYIFEAALGIDSM
-168 WCILILAG
+168 WCILILAA

-190 TITDFIQGTIMIVGI
+190 TITDFIQGLIMIVGI
-205 VVTVFMLLGTPEM
+205 VVTVFMLLDLPQM

-228 ADPDLTLVPNP
+228 ADPDLTLIPNP

-254 IVILVLLTSFGMWG
+254 IIILVCLTSFGMWG

-279 KDKAAIRRGAV
+279 KDKAAIRKGAV
-290 ISTFFSLVVG
+290 ISTVFSAIVG

-313 VSEVPDGNYDRL
+313 VSEVPDGNFDRL
-325 IPTMIVEN
+325 VPTMLVEN

-342 LVLLFSASMST
+342 IVLLFSASMST

-365 TVDFYKGYIKRTAP
+365 TVDFYKGYVRKTAP

-391 LVFVAASAVLA
+391 LVFVAVSAVLA
-402 IVEVLGHHRGLLCRA
+402 IVEIDAIVSMMSLSWGAIAGCFMGPYVYGLYSKKANKAGAYASIIFSLLLTFALIVGLGYFSLRSDGLDPA
-417 LFLRALQ
+417 F
-424 QEGEQG
+424 GEAFK
-430 GGLRLHRHLA
+430 A
-440 GVDVLAHH
+440 GIGQSPFIGVVTMAASMIVTPVASLIFSRKCAVS
-448 RAGLLHAA
+448 RELLD
-456 RRRRRPHFRRS
+456 S
-467 VQGGHRSVP
+467 
-476 LHRRREHG
+476 
-484 GEHDRHSRGQ
+484 
-494 PHLRKEVR
+494 
-502 RERGTHRRHLPAQAP
+502 
-517 HARGVHPP
+517 
-525 SVTSAAEMRP
+525 
-535 ACAHRTCSE
+535 
-544 RRRENVQ
+544 
-551 HKDAKKR
+551 
-558 SADGVR
+558 
-564 APRHKGGDYFLICGK
+564 
-579 GEFIFPRG
+579 IFPAALPKHLVYSRTAKQD